1 MMNKIVLF
9 TKNIIKTNFVLFYI
23 IISISLDF
31 VYADNYIDTK
41 QKSLDEIDSEIIS
54 LEKKLRTEINSI
66 ESSEQKI
73 NVIKAKLE
81 KERIKIS
88 NNRYK
93 KEEKEKLLNEA
104 TFILDSLNEDL
115 GQVENNKADV
125 ENLINKL
132 NINKKTI
139 DYKIEVIN
147 DSINVINQKMIKTSD
162 ELDVIKKKTKSLIIE
177 TLSLKPPSEVEFM
190 LESENWD
197 MFIVNSS
204 LYELLIENQKIAF
217 NDLANQYEKI
227 NQIRIKDSLNKENL
241 FLDSNR
247 LNSQLIDYNK
257 QLNNFINYK
266 QKLDDL
272 IDEKTALKNDLK
284 DEYIKIGLVLDSAK
298 TKILVFEKDL
308 NQLNKKNITSLEQ
321 QEKIKSQIM
330 IKEKARQSIRKEI
343 LKLIETSKLFEGLEI
358 QKLKGKLPWP
368 LDGNVITKFG
378 KRTNPETKVTIDY
391 DLIEIQPV
399 MTKEEQIIYLSKQID
414 PNNPNK
420 SIVKKFQ
427 KISMNLKNGDRGYGV
442 FGPQTTKMWKKYNK
456 MSLGAS
462 EQPIF
467 SIYDGVVESI
477 NFINPIVGVVIIIR
491 HDNDYFSV
499 YNGNIEVLVMK
510 GSKVKTNQKIGTIK
524 KQNILSFQ
532 LWKNNNPINPENWFI
547 KK

>member
-23 IISISLDF
+23 IIGISLDF

>member
-31 VYADNYIDTK
+31 VYADNYINTK

-81 KERIKIS
+81 TERIKIS

-266 QKLDDL
+266 QKLDGL

>member
-66 ESSEQKI
+66 ESSEEKI

-81 KERIKIS
+81 KERITIS

-147 DSINVINQKMIKTSD
+147 DSINIINQKMIKTSD

>member
-23 IISISLDF
+23 IIRISLDF

-41 QKSLDEIDSEIIS
+41 QKSLYEIDSEIIS

-81 KERIKIS
+81 TERIKIS

>member
-31 VYADNYIDTK
+31 VYADNYINTK

-66 ESSEQKI
+66 ESSEEKI

-81 KERIKIS
+81 KERITIS

-125 ENLINKL
+125 ENLIAKL

-139 DYKIEVIN
+139 DYKIKVIN
-147 DSINVINQKMIKTSD
+147 DSIDVINQKMIKTSD

-266 QKLDDL
+266 QKLDGL

>member
-31 VYADNYIDTK
+31 VYADNYINTK

-308 NQLNKKNITSLEQ
+308 NQLNKKNITSIEQ

>member
-1 MMNKIVLF
+1 
-9 TKNIIKTNFVLFYI
+9 
-23 IISISLDF
+23 
-31 VYADNYIDTK
+31 
-41 QKSLDEIDSEIIS
+41 
-54 LEKKLRTEINSI
+54 
-66 ESSEQKI
+66 
-73 NVIKAKLE
+73 
-81 KERIKIS
+81 
-88 NNRYK
+88 
-93 KEEKEKLLNEA
+93 
-104 TFILDSLNEDL
+104 
-115 GQVENNKADV
+115 
-125 ENLINKL
+125 
-132 NINKKTI
+132 
-139 DYKIEVIN
+139 
-147 DSINVINQKMIKTSD
+147 MIKTSD

-204 LYELLIENQKIAF
+204 LYQLLIENQKIAF

-321 QEKIKSQIM
+321 QEKIKSQIL